1 MSNRILSDDQER
13 RLYALY
19 RDLELPISL
28 LARRFGVSHTTA
40 KSVIDRQANPAHSSR
55 SAAGQPAS

>member
-1 MSNRILSDDQER
+1 MSNRILSEDQER

-19 RDLELPISL
+19 RDLQLPITL

-40 KSVIDRQANPAHSSR
+40 KAVIDRQATPAHSSR
-55 SAAGQPAS
+55 SVAGQPTS